1 MVLIKSAYN
10 FLHFRR
16 LPYLLSIL
24 PSTTNKK
31 SRFSGTEPEKRRL
44 TNHIHSSIL
53 PLKGGVEKNGVVMV
67 IETSEVFG
75 NLGGLVVII
84 GVRREA

>member
-1 MVLIKSAYN
+1 
-10 FLHFRR
+10 
-16 LPYLLSIL
+16 
-24 PSTTNKK
+24 
-31 SRFSGTEPEKRRL
+31 
-44 TNHIHSSIL
+44 
-53 PLKGGVEKNGVVMV
+53 LKGGVEKNGVVMV